1 MQSLRSLSDAEHLFM
16 GMLLAMPRMLGLF
29 IVIPVFHRDQLPRLV
44 FLGCVMVLALVLAPV
59 FAPLVDRLPSSPV
72 SLVLMIGKEV
82 FVGFAMGC
90 LLALPFWAF
99 EALGFLVDNQRGASI
114 SATLNPL
121 TGNDSS
127 PLGLL
132 YNQAFIVFFMV
143 SGGILILLDSMYRSF
158 EVWPVVDWFP
168 SLNAASIP
176 FFISELSRLVSVGLL
191 LAAPAVV
198 AMLLTEIGLGLVS
211 LTVPQLQVF
220 FLAMPIKS
228 AIALLVLVIYGMTL
242 FEYGME
248 YIEDLRAVLPRL
260 QEQWRP
266 APGATR

>member
-1 MQSLRSLSDAEHLFM
+1 MQSLRSLSDVEHLGM
-16 GMLLAMPRMLGLF
+16 AMLLTMPRILAIF
-29 IVIPVFHRDQLPRLV
+29 IVIPVFHREQIPRLV
-44 FLGCVMVLALVLAPV
+44 FLGVVMVFAMVLAPRFVPA
-59 FAPLVDRLPSSPV
+59 VDSLPKSPGW
-72 SLVLMIGKEV
+72 LVLMIGKEV

-143 SGGILILLDSMYRSF
+143 SGGVLILLDALYRSF
-158 EVWPVVDWFP
+158 EVWHIVHWSPHLDP
-168 SLNAASIP
+168 ASSR
-176 FFISELSRLVSVGLL
+176 FFISELFRLVGVGVL
-191 LAAPAVV
+191 LAAPPVV
-198 AMLLTEIGLGLVS
+198 AMLLAEIGLGLVS

-242 FEYGME
+242 FEYGRE
-248 YIEDLRAVLPRL
+248 HVEALAEVLPRL
-260 QEQWRP
+260 QQQWQGP
-266 APGATR
+266 PGGTR